1 MNMKTLPYIMLLLIL
16 LTLAIMVSNASAH
29 FIGNGI
35 VPSQP
40 PPDLEEAHIRPAV
53 IQSHAIVKSSLKTNL
68 GGITH
73 KSLGKFPIASNNCP
87 VPVPDPE
94 WEYIIH
100 KAAMRHFSWGDVEA
114 AECKMRALIRAE
126 SNWRIDVCSHVG
138 ACGLG
143 QLMPKTAE
151 HLGVTDVF
159 DPEQNLKA
167 AVQYLAWNTRQFSH
181 AHDRTFDQQAQNGEA
196 SYNCGLGCVL
206 HWQREYGCNNWP
218 CFVQY
223 ANEETSHYVFRI
235 ENYSKTGI
243 WISHPPQQ
251 YLRGD
256 WDDINTVIAR

>member
-1 MNMKTLPYIMLLLIL
+1 
-16 LTLAIMVSNASAH
+16 
-29 FIGNGI
+29 
-35 VPSQP
+35 
-40 PPDLEEAHIRPAV
+40 
-53 IQSHAIVKSSLKTNL
+53 
-68 GGITH
+68 
-73 KSLGKFPIASNNCP
+73 
-87 VPVPDPE
+87 
-94 WEYIIH
+94 
-100 KAAMRHFSWGDVEA
+100 
-114 AECKMRALIRAE
+114 MRALIRAE

-181 AHDRTFDQQAQNGEA
+181 GARPHVRPAEAQNGEA

-223 ANEETSHYVFRI
+223 ANEETSNYVFRI

-243 WISHPPQQ
+243 WISHPPKR
-251 YLRGD
+251 YLQGD
-256 WDDINTVIAR
+256 WDDINAVIGKDRSK